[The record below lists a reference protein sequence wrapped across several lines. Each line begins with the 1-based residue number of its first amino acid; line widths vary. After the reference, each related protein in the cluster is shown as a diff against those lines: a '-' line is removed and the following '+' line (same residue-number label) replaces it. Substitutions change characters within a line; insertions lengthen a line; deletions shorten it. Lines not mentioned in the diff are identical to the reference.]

1 MPKPRKS
8 RPEAGRSARVPD
20 DETLRRITTRAVAEI
35 VPYQEFV
42 DGLRSGR
49 PMRLKMGFDPTVP
62 VITLGWAVGLRKLR
76 QLQDLGHTV
85 VIIIGDW
92 TARIGDPSGE
102 SQTRPM
108 LTAEEVRANSQA
120 ILRQFYKVLDEPS
133 TEIRRQS
140 EWFDPFTLT
149 DVVRLSAGFTVAQML
164 QRDDFAQRYAQH
176 KPIGLH
182 ELLYPLLQAYDSVAV
197 EADVEFGGTDQK
209 FNNLVGREL
218 QRAVGQKAGPA
229 GEGQAVFLVPLLVG
243 LDGVQKMSQSLGN
256 FIAIDDP
263 PHEMFGKLMSIP
275 DSLIMDYF
283 ELLTDVPDGEL
294 AHIRN
299 SIEKRTENPMD
310 HKMRRAREIV
320 AQFHSEDAAR
330 EAEEGF
336 VRVFRKGELPEEGLP
351 SVEIPFKKVASV
363 LLTGLWIRL
372 TTWVEDLPLSIANAR
387 VRFDGVEKL
396 LFVEH
401 VTIVPKRAASEV
413 SAHKQDIEAGLG
425 VVINLADV
433 IQPALS
439 LSRLQ
444 ARRLIVQGGVD
455 LDGQK
460 VDREFAFVK
469 DGSVIRAGK
478 HRFARIVDA
487 DRLGQGQRHA

>member
-1 MPKPRKS
+1 MPKAK
-8 RPEAGRSARVPD
+8 ARAPD

-85 VIIIGDW
+85 VVIIGDW

-108 LTAEEVRANSQA
+108 LTAEEVQANSQA
-120 ILRQFYKVLDEPS
+120 ILRQFYKVLDEPR

-263 PHEMFGKLMSIP
+263 PHEMYGKLMSIP
-275 DSLIMDYF
+275 DSLMMDYF

-294 AHIRN
+294 AHIRK
-299 SIEKRTENPMD
+299 SIEERTENPMD
-310 HKMRRAREIV
+310 HKMRLAREIV
-320 AQFHSEDAAR
+320 AQFHSDAAAA

-336 VRVFRKGELPEEGLP
+336 VRTFRKRELPQEAIEVPLGALP
-351 SVEIPFKKVASV
+351 KAKMSPSA
-363 LLTGLWIRL
+363 
-372 TTWVEDLPLSIANAR
+372 
-387 VRFDGVEKL
+387 
-396 LFVEH
+396 
-401 VTIVPKRAASEV
+401 RAAGIQSYDLGSAIYKYGLASSISE
-413 SAHKQDIEAGLG
+413 
-425 VVINLADV
+425 
-433 IQPALS
+433 
-439 LSRLQ
+439 
-444 ARRLIVQGGVD
+444 ARRLIKQGAVEINGRKIASN
-455 LDGQK
+455 LNPL
-460 VDREFAFVK
+460 EP
-469 DGSVIRAGK
+469 GSVIRVGM
-478 HRFARIVDA
+478 HRFLRFVDA
-487 DRLGQGQRHA
+487 DKHPQSP